1 MISTIFLQ
9 AQGGSD
15 IFSMVLPFLLMI
27 LVFYFLII
35 RPQTTKQK
43 KERTFQESLKPGAR
57 VVTTSGIHAK
67 VVQVME
73 DGVILETMSG
83 KLKFEKAAISREFT
97 EARFPETVGK

>member
-1 MISTIFLQ
+1 MFTTIFLQ
-9 AQGGSD
+9 AQGNV
-15 IFSMVLPFLLMI
+15 FSMVLPFVLMI
-27 LVFYFLII
+27 FVFYFLII

-43 KERTFQESLKPGAR
+43 KERNFQDSLKPGAR
-57 VVTTSGIHAK
+57 VVTTSGMHAK

>member
-1 MISTIFLQ
+1 MFSTIFLQ
-9 AQGGSD
+9 AQGD
-15 IFSMVLPFLLMI
+15 IFSMILPFILMI
-27 LVFYFLII
+27 FVFYFLII

-43 KERTFQESLKPGAR
+43 KERNFQDALKPGAR
-57 VVTTSGIHAK
+57 VVTTSGMHAK
-67 VVQVME
+67 VVQVVE